1 MGPVCEF
8 GGCAG
13 GCRVFRLDRYVGGAV
28 LNAILLV
35 LLILVGLDAV
45 AAFIDESDNISQS
58 YSFIDVCWYV
68 LLTLPGRVY
77 EFIPFAALIG
87 CLIGL
92 GQLASTSEL
101 VVMRS
106 AGVSIGRLVW
116 VVMKPTLMVA
126 LAGFLIGEFLA
137 PRFEQLAQSGRAIAQ
152 NPGQGVA
159 GRYGIWHREANTFL
173 HFNALEADGV
183 VYGVTLLQF
192 DNAQRLVSAL
202 GARSGVYQGDH
213 WRLETVNKTDF
224 TSWETRRSSL
234 DSLRWDTNVT
244 PQLLTMEVVSPDKL
258 PLADLYRYSRYL
270 MQQGLNA
277 DDFEL
282 AMWRKLLQP
291 LAVSGLVLVAI
302 AFIFGPLRDGTMGL
316 RIFAGVIVGIVF
328 RTSQDLLGPASL
340 VFGFSPL
347 YAALVPIVVC
357 LLMGAALLSRAR

>member
-1 MGPVCEF
+1 M
-8 GGCAG
+8 
-13 GCRVFRLDRYVGGAV
+13 FRLDRYVGSTI
-28 LNAILLV
+28 LNAVLLV

-45 AAFIDESDNISQS
+45 AAFIDESDNISES
-58 YSFIDVCWYV
+58 YRFLDVCWYV
-68 LLTLPGRVY
+68 LRTLPGRVY

-87 CLIGL
+87 SLIGL

-101 VVMRS
+101 VVMRG
-106 AGVSIGRLVW
+106 AGVSTGRLVW
-116 VVMKPTLMVA
+116 VVMKPALMVA
-126 LAGFLIGEFLA
+126 LAGFLIGELLA

-159 GRYGIWHREANTFL
+159 GRYGIWHREADTFL
-173 HFNALEADGV
+173 HFNALEADGA

-202 GARSGVYQGDH
+202 GARRAVYQGDH
-213 WRLETVNKTDF
+213 WRLEQVNKTDF
-224 TSWETRRSSL
+224 NSWETRRSSL
-234 DSLRWDTNVT
+234 ESLRWDTNVT
-244 PQLLTMEVVSPDKL
+244 PELLRMEVVSPDKL
-258 PLADLYRYSRYL
+258 PLVDLYRYSRYL

-302 AFIFGPLRDGTMGL
+302 SFIFGPLRDGTMGL
-316 RIFAGVIVGIVF
+316 RIFAGVIVGIAF

-347 YAALVPIVVC
+347 YAALVPIILCVLV
-357 LLMGAALLSRAR
+357 GIALLSRAR